1 MSFHL
6 LIYRETFT
14 EKSTAGSL
22 HINGDF
28 FCYTLEDV
36 SRGRGVKL
44 MDRTCIPEGTYLVDV
59 NHSGRFQREMPMIF
73 NQPNGYQLVS
83 GDIEFKGVRLHGGNT
98 HVNSSGCP
106 LIAFNRLNDDL
117 IQGTAEKQLTEKLIK
132 LGRKGF
138 ITVVNKI

>member
-1 MSFHL
+1 MSYHL

-22 HINGDF
+22 YINGDF

-36 SRGRGVKL
+36 SRGRGIKL
-44 MDRTCIPEGTYLVDV
+44 MERTSIPEGTYLVDITE
-59 NHSGRFQREMPMIF
+59 STRFKREMPMIF
-73 NQPNGYQLVS
+73 NQPNRYQLIA
-83 GDIEFKGVRLHGGNT
+83 GGIEFKGVRLHGGNT
-98 HVNSSGCP
+98 HVNTAGCP
-106 LIAFNRLNDDL
+106 LIAFNRLTDDL
-117 IQGTAEKQLTEKLIK
+117 IQGTAEKQLTERLIK